1 VFTPAT
7 FATSFFTG
15 PTLTGLATLIVALTG
30 LLGVILNRKTT
41 KNVQQDVADV
51 HTLVNSH
58 ANKQDRRIDQL
69 SQQLTEAGHTPDP
82 RPPNGVNTPT

>member
-1 VFTPAT
+1 MFTP
-7 FATSFFTG
+7 ATSFFTG

-51 HTLVNSH
+51 HT
-58 ANKQDRRIDQL
+58 QL
-69 SQQLTEAGHTPDP
+69 SQQLAEAGHAPDP
-82 RPPNGVNTPT
+82 IPPNGDTH